1 MERRIATRR
10 LYQLAPFNTL
20 EVVDETI
27 NLPKELAFDGEFV
40 KRLKYLQLVEL
51 EMQYYRYLHLAEEL
65 EKVDKSDRLVYL
77 KQIKTNLFEELKTYL
92 FDNTKKEN

>member
-10 LYQLAPFNTL
+10 VYSLAPYNTL
-20 EVVDETI
+20 EVIDETI
-27 NLPKELAFDGEFV
+27 NLPKELAFDDEFV

-65 EKVDKSDRLVYL
+65 EKVEKSDRLSYL

-92 FDNTKKEN
+92 FNNIKEN